1 MNLQPQFGDI
11 AFVLS
16 AAAPLLFYPVATRV
30 AGRSGPRMVWYAWS
44 AFALAYAGLGY
55 AASFVMP
62 NFRGTH
68 LPWAVETLVDPGVA
82 LAPMAYLITTGALDF
97 ESKWKK
103 LLVAV
108 AVGIVAFWVLAIPA
122 MLVFVRLGGDT
133 L

>member
-1 MNLQPQFGDI
+1 MNLQPHLGDI
-11 AFVLS
+11 AFALS
-16 AAAPLLFYPVATRV
+16 AAAPLVFYPVATWV
-30 AGRSGPRMVWYAWS
+30 AGRRGPRMVWYAWS

-82 LAPMAYLITTGALDF
+82 LAPMAYLIMTGALNF
-97 ESKWKK
+97 EPKWKRV
-103 LLVAV
+103 LVDV
-108 AVGIVAFWVLAIPA
+108 AIGMTAFWVLAIPA
-122 MLVFVRLGGDT
+122 MLLFVRLGGDT